1 MHPSA
6 QRWSDMAKQPNTGLA
21 DDLNAEGSAKDG
33 LSVDDLNAGDN
44 TQVKQPL
51 SKTDDAESSVDDDG
65 GDEKSEDTE
74 SQEYVVLKGNCIR
87 HDGEMYRENMRI
99 PVTGKD
105 AERLLSPLHDVFG
118 DEHEYRPRN
127 GTPFTINGIFD
138 RGYAQVAENLDGDSE
153 INTSSPML
161 GVRDAEFRKLGKSQP
176 AVSDRVFI
184 KTVGGHIIN
193 QLFVVSNVEPDSH
206 GGSRLVLNVVKPR

>member
-87 HDGEMYRENMRI
+87 HDGEMYLAVRSAFLSTMNERASGLSELLQ
-99 PVTGKD
+99 VTTAQPLPALTLANRLYQD
-105 AERLLSPLHDVFG
+105 ATRA
-118 DEHEYRPRN
+118 DELVQEARVPH
-127 GTPFTINGIFD
+127 
-138 RGYAQVAENLDGDSE
+138 
-153 INTSSPML
+153 
-161 GVRDAEFRKLGKSQP
+161 P
-176 AVSDRVFI
+176 AFMPTTM
-184 KTVGGHIIN
+184 K
-193 QLFVVSNVEPDSH
+193 
-206 GGSRLVLNVVKPR
+206 VLRQ

>member
-33 LSVDDLNAGDN
+33 LSVDNLNAGDN
-44 TQVKQPL
+44 TQEKQPL
-51 SKTDDAESSVDDDG
+51 SKTDDAELSVDDDG

-105 AERLLSPLHDVFG
+105 AERLLQSGVIADV
-118 DEHEYRPRN
+118 D
-127 GTPFTINGIFD
+127 
-138 RGYAQVAENLDGDSE
+138 VL
-153 INTSSPML
+153 
-161 GVRDAEFRKLGKSQP
+161 RKRVLASQP
-176 AVSDRVFI
+176 SVSV
-184 KTVGGHIIN
+184 TTG
-193 QLFVVSNVEPDSH
+193 
-206 GGSRLVLNVVKPR
+206 

>member
-6 QRWSDMAKQPNTGLA
+6 QRWSDMAKQPNTGLV

-105 AERLLSPLHDVFG
+105 AERLLQSGVIADV
-118 DEHEYRPRN
+118 D
-127 GTPFTINGIFD
+127 
-138 RGYAQVAENLDGDSE
+138 
-153 INTSSPML
+153 ML
-161 GVRDAEFRKLGKSQP
+161 RKRVLASQP
-176 AVSDRVFI
+176 SVSV
-184 KTVGGHIIN
+184 TTG
-193 QLFVVSNVEPDSH
+193 
-206 GGSRLVLNVVKPR
+206 

>member
-6 QRWSDMAKQPNTGLA
+6 QRWSDMAKQPNTGLS

-44 TQVKQPL
+44 TQEKQPL

-105 AERLLSPLHDVFG
+105 AERLLQSGVIADV
-118 DEHEYRPRN
+118 DVLRK
-127 GTPFTINGIFD
+127 
-138 RGYAQVAENLDGDSE
+138 QVLA
-153 INTSSPML
+153 
-161 GVRDAEFRKLGKSQP
+161 SQP
-176 AVSDRVFI
+176 SVSV
-184 KTVGGHIIN
+184 TTG
-193 QLFVVSNVEPDSH
+193 
-206 GGSRLVLNVVKPR
+206 

>member
-6 QRWSDMAKQPNTGLA
+6 QRWSDMAKQPNTGLV

-105 AERLLSPLHDVFG
+105 AERLLQSGVIADV
-118 DEHEYRPRN
+118 D
-127 GTPFTINGIFD
+127 
-138 RGYAQVAENLDGDSE
+138 VL
-153 INTSSPML
+153 
-161 GVRDAEFRKLGKSQP
+161 RKRVLASQP
-176 AVSDRVFI
+176 SVSV
-184 KTVGGHIIN
+184 TTG
-193 QLFVVSNVEPDSH
+193 
-206 GGSRLVLNVVKPR
+206 

>member
-1 MHPSA
+1 
-6 QRWSDMAKQPNTGLA
+6 MAKQPNTGLA

-87 HDGEMYRENMRI
+87 HDGEIYRENMRI

-105 AERLLSPLHDVFG
+105 AERLLQSGVIADV
-118 DEHEYRPRN
+118 DVLRKRSL
-127 GTPFTINGIFD
+127 
-138 RGYAQVAENLDGDSE
+138 ASE
-153 INTSSPML
+153 PS
-161 GVRDAEFRKLGKSQP
+161 
-176 AVSDRVFI
+176 VSV
-184 KTVGGHIIN
+184 TTG
-193 QLFVVSNVEPDSH
+193 
-206 GGSRLVLNVVKPR
+206 

>member
-1 MHPSA
+1 MGVD
-6 QRWSDMAKQPNTGLA
+6 W
-21 DDLNAEGSAKDG
+21 DL
-33 LSVDDLNAGDN
+33 
-44 TQVKQPL
+44 
-51 SKTDDAESSVDDDG
+51 
-65 GDEKSEDTE
+65 
-74 SQEYVVLKGNCIR
+74 
-87 HDGEMYRENMRI
+87 H
-99 PVTGKD
+99 
-105 AERLLSPLHDVFG
+105 LLSPLHGVFG

>member
-65 GDEKSEDTE
+65 GDEKFEDTE

-87 HDGEMYRENMRI
+87 HDGEIYRENMRI

-105 AERLLSPLHDVFG
+105 AERLLQSGVIADV
-118 DEHEYRPRN
+118 D
-127 GTPFTINGIFD
+127 
-138 RGYAQVAENLDGDSE
+138 VL
-153 INTSSPML
+153 
-161 GVRDAEFRKLGKSQP
+161 RKRALASQP
-176 AVSDRVFI
+176 SVSV
-184 KTVGGHIIN
+184 TTG
-193 QLFVVSNVEPDSH
+193 
-206 GGSRLVLNVVKPR
+206 

>member
-65 GDEKSEDTE
+65 GDEKFEDTE

-105 AERLLSPLHDVFG
+105 AERLLQSGVIADV
-118 DEHEYRPRN
+118 D
-127 GTPFTINGIFD
+127 
-138 RGYAQVAENLDGDSE
+138 VL
-153 INTSSPML
+153 
-161 GVRDAEFRKLGKSQP
+161 RKRALASQP
-176 AVSDRVFI
+176 SVSV
-184 KTVGGHIIN
+184 TTG
-193 QLFVVSNVEPDSH
+193 
-206 GGSRLVLNVVKPR
+206 

>member
-21 DDLNAEGSAKDG
+21 DDLNAEGSVKDG
-33 LSVDDLNAGDN
+33 LSVDDLNAGAN
-44 TQVKQPL
+44 TRDKQPL
-51 SKTDDAESSVDDDG
+51 SKTDDAESSVDGDG

-105 AERLLSPLHDVFG
+105 AERLLQSGVIADV
-118 DEHEYRPRN
+118 D
-127 GTPFTINGIFD
+127 
-138 RGYAQVAENLDGDSE
+138 VL
-153 INTSSPML
+153 
-161 GVRDAEFRKLGKSQP
+161 RKRVLASQP
-176 AVSDRVFI
+176 SVSV
-184 KTVGGHIIN
+184 TTG
-193 QLFVVSNVEPDSH
+193 
-206 GGSRLVLNVVKPR
+206 

>member
-74 SQEYVVLKGNCIR
+74 SQEYVLLKGNCIR

-105 AERLLSPLHDVFG
+105 AERLLQSGVIADV
-118 DEHEYRPRN
+118 D
-127 GTPFTINGIFD
+127 
-138 RGYAQVAENLDGDSE
+138 VL
-153 INTSSPML
+153 
-161 GVRDAEFRKLGKSQP
+161 RKRVLASQP
-176 AVSDRVFI
+176 SVSV
-184 KTVGGHIIN
+184 TTG
-193 QLFVVSNVEPDSH
+193 
-206 GGSRLVLNVVKPR
+206 

>member
-33 LSVDDLNAGDN
+33 LSVDNLNAGDN
-44 TQVKQPL
+44 TQEKQPL
-51 SKTDDAESSVDDDG
+51 SKTDDAELSVDDDG
-65 GDEKSEDTE
+65 GDEKSGDTE

-105 AERLLSPLHDVFG
+105 AERLLQSGVIADV
-118 DEHEYRPRN
+118 D
-127 GTPFTINGIFD
+127 
-138 RGYAQVAENLDGDSE
+138 VL
-153 INTSSPML
+153 
-161 GVRDAEFRKLGKSQP
+161 RKRVLASQP
-176 AVSDRVFI
+176 SVSVTTGRGLGF
-184 KTVGGHIIN
+184 
-193 QLFVVSNVEPDSH
+193 SSSESAA
-206 GGSRLVLNVVKPR
+206 

>member
-21 DDLNAEGSAKDG
+21 DDLNAE
-33 LSVDDLNAGDN
+33 DN

-105 AERLLSPLHDVFG
+105 AERLLQSGVIADV
-118 DEHEYRPRN
+118 D
-127 GTPFTINGIFD
+127 
-138 RGYAQVAENLDGDSE
+138 VL
-153 INTSSPML
+153 
-161 GVRDAEFRKLGKSQP
+161 RKRVLASQP
-176 AVSDRVFI
+176 SVSV
-184 KTVGGHIIN
+184 TTG
-193 QLFVVSNVEPDSH
+193 
-206 GGSRLVLNVVKPR
+206 

>member
-6 QRWSDMAKQPNTGLA
+6 QRWSDMAKQPITGLA

-44 TQVKQPL
+44 TQEKQPL
-51 SKTDDAESSVDDDG
+51 SKADDAESSVDDDG
-65 GDEKSEDTE
+65 GDEKSEDTQ

-105 AERLLSPLHDVFG
+105 AERLLQSGVIADV
-118 DEHEYRPRN
+118 D
-127 GTPFTINGIFD
+127 
-138 RGYAQVAENLDGDSE
+138 VL
-153 INTSSPML
+153 
-161 GVRDAEFRKLGKSQP
+161 RKRVLASQP
-176 AVSDRVFI
+176 SVSV
-184 KTVGGHIIN
+184 TTG
-193 QLFVVSNVEPDSH
+193 
-206 GGSRLVLNVVKPR
+206 

>member
-33 LSVDDLNAGDN
+33 LSVDNLNAGDN
-44 TQVKQPL
+44 TQEKQPL

-105 AERLLSPLHDVFG
+105 AERLLQSGVIADV
-118 DEHEYRPRN
+118 D
-127 GTPFTINGIFD
+127 
-138 RGYAQVAENLDGDSE
+138 VL
-153 INTSSPML
+153 
-161 GVRDAEFRKLGKSQP
+161 RKRVLASQP
-176 AVSDRVFI
+176 SVSV
-184 KTVGGHIIN
+184 TTG
-193 QLFVVSNVEPDSH
+193 
-206 GGSRLVLNVVKPR
+206 

>member
-1 MHPSA
+1 
-6 QRWSDMAKQPNTGLA
+6 MAKQPNTGLA

-87 HDGEMYRENMRI
+87 HDGEIYRENMRI

-105 AERLLSPLHDVFG
+105 AERLLQSGVIADV
-118 DEHEYRPRN
+118 DVLRKR
-127 GTPFTINGIFD
+127 
-138 RGYAQVAENLDGDSE
+138 VL
-153 INTSSPML
+153 
-161 GVRDAEFRKLGKSQP
+161 RKLITE
-176 AVSDRVFI
+176 F
-184 KTVGGHIIN
+184 
-193 QLFVVSNVEPDSH
+193 L
-206 GGSRLVLNVVKPR
+206 

>member
-1 MHPSA
+1 
-6 QRWSDMAKQPNTGLA
+6 MAKQPNTGLA

-105 AERLLSPLHDVFG
+105 AERLLQSGVIADV
-118 DEHEYRPRN
+118 D
-127 GTPFTINGIFD
+127 
-138 RGYAQVAENLDGDSE
+138 
-153 INTSSPML
+153 ML
-161 GVRDAEFRKLGKSQP
+161 RKRVLASQP
-176 AVSDRVFI
+176 SVSV
-184 KTVGGHIIN
+184 TTG
-193 QLFVVSNVEPDSH
+193 
-206 GGSRLVLNVVKPR
+206 

>member
-6 QRWSDMAKQPNTGLA
+6 QRWSDMAKQPDTGLA

-44 TQVKQPL
+44 TQEKQPL

-105 AERLLSPLHDVFG
+105 AERLLQSGVIADV
-118 DEHEYRPRN
+118 D
-127 GTPFTINGIFD
+127 
-138 RGYAQVAENLDGDSE
+138 VL
-153 INTSSPML
+153 
-161 GVRDAEFRKLGKSQP
+161 RKRVLASQP
-176 AVSDRVFI
+176 SVSV
-184 KTVGGHIIN
+184 TTG
-193 QLFVVSNVEPDSH
+193 
-206 GGSRLVLNVVKPR
+206 

>member
-51 SKTDDAESSVDDDG
+51 SKTDDAESSVDDYG

-87 HDGEMYRENMRI
+87 HDGEIYRENMRI

-105 AERLLSPLHDVFG
+105 AERLLQSGVIADV
-118 DEHEYRPRN
+118 D
-127 GTPFTINGIFD
+127 
-138 RGYAQVAENLDGDSE
+138 VL
-153 INTSSPML
+153 
-161 GVRDAEFRKLGKSQP
+161 RKRVLASQP
-176 AVSDRVFI
+176 SVSV
-184 KTVGGHIIN
+184 TTG
-193 QLFVVSNVEPDSH
+193 
-206 GGSRLVLNVVKPR
+206 

>member
-1 MHPSA
+1 MHPFA

-105 AERLLSPLHDVFG
+105 AERLLQSGVIADV
-118 DEHEYRPRN
+118 D
-127 GTPFTINGIFD
+127 
-138 RGYAQVAENLDGDSE
+138 VL
-153 INTSSPML
+153 
-161 GVRDAEFRKLGKSQP
+161 RKRVLASQP
-176 AVSDRVFI
+176 SVSV
-184 KTVGGHIIN
+184 TTG
-193 QLFVVSNVEPDSH
+193 
-206 GGSRLVLNVVKPR
+206 

>member
-33 LSVDDLNAGDN
+33 LSVDDLNTGDN

-87 HDGEMYRENMRI
+87 HDGEIYRENMRI

-105 AERLLSPLHDVFG
+105 AERLLQSGVIADV
-118 DEHEYRPRN
+118 D
-127 GTPFTINGIFD
+127 
-138 RGYAQVAENLDGDSE
+138 VL
-153 INTSSPML
+153 
-161 GVRDAEFRKLGKSQP
+161 RKRVLASQP
-176 AVSDRVFI
+176 SVSV
-184 KTVGGHIIN
+184 TTG
-193 QLFVVSNVEPDSH
+193 
-206 GGSRLVLNVVKPR
+206 